1 MRYIPVTCE
10 QREAMLRAVGVST
23 VDELFAVIPEA
34 VRLDGELALPDGL
47 TEIELES
54 HLRTLAYKNR
64 PASSLVSFLGAG
76 TYDHYIPSVVDH
88 VVSKP
93 EFFTAYTPYQPE
105 VSQGT
110 LQAIY
115 EYQSMVCTLTGMDV
129 ANASMYDGA
138 TALVEG
144 ALMAARVTKRQRIV
158 CSPTIHPEWQNTLVT
173 YADAGQIEVGQFTSI
188 DMSSGTT
195 LVHSDDAPTGHSL
208 AEELTSGDVAA
219 VLIQTPNFFGSFEDL
234 AEVARLAHEA
244 GALLVV
250 ATNPILL
257 GIMEPPSAYGADIVV
272 GEGQPL
278 GNAMSFGGPGLGF
291 FACAEKYVRQMP
303 GRVVGRTTD
312 VDGNRAFVL
321 TLSTREQHIRR
332 EKATSNICSN
342 HALNALAA
350 TVYLAAVGRE
360 GLAGIARACVAK
372 AHYLRDALLA
382 TGKFSAPWD
391 AAFGYEF
398 ALVYDGDVMDMH
410 EALLERG
417 FLAGVSVAD
426 VEAEWPTGIGSDLAE
441 KLVVFAVTEKRT
453 KAEMDGFVKE
463 VASL

>member
-1 MRYIPVTCE
+1 
-10 QREAMLRAVGVST
+10 MLRAVGVST
-23 VDELFAVIPEA
+23 VDELFSVIPEA
-34 VRLDGELALPDGL
+34 VRLEGELALPDGL

-54 HLRTLAYKNR
+54 HMRSLASRNR
-64 PASSLVSFLGAG
+64 PAGALVSFLGAG

-115 EYQSMVCTLTGMDV
+115 EYQSMVCALTGMDV

-144 ALMAARVTKRQRIV
+144 ALMAARVTKRQRVI
-158 CSPTIHPEWQNTLVT
+158 CSPTVHPEWQNTLVT
-173 YADAGQIEVGQFTSI
+173 YAEAGRIEVGQFASV
-188 DMSSGTT
+188 DMADGTT
-195 LVHSDDAPTGHSL
+195 LLHGDDATSGHTL
-208 AEELTSGDVAA
+208 ADELASGDVAA

-234 AEVARLAHEA
+234 EEIARLTHEA

-257 GIMEPPSAYGADIVV
+257 GIMEPPSSYGADIVV

-291 FACAEKYVRQMP
+291 FACKDKHVRQMP
-303 GRVVGRTTD
+303 GRVVGRTVD

-350 TVYLAAVGRE
+350 TVYLSAVGRE
-360 GLAGIARACVAK
+360 GLAGIARTCVAK

-382 TGKFSAPWD
+382 SGKFSAPWES
-391 AAFGYEF
+391 AFGYEF
-398 ALVYDGDVMDMH
+398 ALAYDGDVMDMH
-410 EALLERG
+410 EAMLERG

-426 VEAEWPTGIGSDLAE
+426 VEAEWPTGIDSDLAE
-441 KLVVFAVTEKRT
+441 HLVLFAVTEKRT
-453 KAEMDGFVKE
+453 KREMDAFVKE